1 MTYLRLHW
9 LLWVVLAPLVP
20 FWLPLIHYFFQGRG
34 KEWRKI
40 IIDGDLVFSSI
51 AINSITLSGITVTT
65 PDSVDMGWHMAGA
78 IFSIFVSAFIL
89 GFALERHEDKK
100 KRVNKRRKI
109 TNKRIIGYSFIV
121 VFIAIWQNVV
131 ITF

>member
-1 MTYLRLHW
+1 
-9 LLWVVLAPLVP
+9 
-20 FWLPLIHYFFQGRG
+20 
-34 KEWRKI
+34 
-40 IIDGDLVFSSI
+40 
-51 AINSITLSGITVTT
+51 
-65 PDSVDMGWHMAGA
+65 MGWHMAGA